1 MSTWKWKNNRQWAR
15 SAAERIIRTQNLNET
30 PVNPV
35 KVARWL
41 GLRVEFSPNLA
52 PDVHGTWEYHPGC
65 SIIVAN
71 AMNSRRQTRFAVAHE
86 IGHYLRQSPESSCDA
101 EEFCCN
107 EFAAAL
113 LMPDRWFW
121 EDVCL
126 GYTDQELSAMYD
138 LSVSAVRVRRAE
150 MINVHR

>member
-1 MSTWKWKNNRQWAR
+1 MLPNCAR
-15 SAAERIIRTQNLNET
+15 LIAWSCLGSSGEFDQRPQ
-30 PVNPV
+30 V
-35 KVARWL
+35 RWL
-41 GLRVEFSPNLA
+41 ASGINA
-52 PDVHGTWEYHPGC
+52 PEG
-65 SIIVAN
+65 
-71 AMNSRRQTRFAVAHE
+71 
-86 IGHYLRQSPESSCDA
+86 SCDA